1 MSTRRHALV
10 LGLATVAGSANVLWA
25 QAPASPSVQPQ
36 QRWQRLRPYLGNP
49 RLVGEH
55 KFTYW
60 GFEVY
65 HASLWTGANALSPTQ
80 WHTQR
85 LALELRYLRD
95 FAGKDIA
102 QRSVDEMHAQ
112 SPLPS
117 DKAQSWLKQ
126 LNAIFPNIKKGDSLT
141 GIYLPEQ
148 GAQFLHDNTSVGE
161 IKDAELAQR
170 FFAIWLAPQTSAPA
184 LRQRLFAD
192 ASP

>member
-1 MSTRRHALV
+1 MRTRRQALL
-10 LGLATVAGSANVLWA
+10 LGGVAALCQVELAWSQT
-25 QAPASPSVQPQ
+25 APASTSGQ
-36 QRWQRLRPYLGNP
+36 QSWQRLRPYLGNP
-49 RLVGEH
+49 RLVGED

-65 HASLWTGANALSPTQ
+65 HASLWTGSNPLTPAQ
-80 WHTQR
+80 WQTQR

-102 QRSVDEMHAQ
+102 QRSVEEMHAQ

-126 LNAIFPNIKKGDSLT
+126 LNLIFPNIKKGDSLT

-148 GAQFLHDNTSVGE
+148 GAQFLYDNQSVGE
-161 IKDAELAQR
+161 IKDTELAQR
-170 FFAIWLAPQTSAPA
+170 FFGIWLAPQTSAPK

-192 ASP
+192 ATP